1 MPFLG
6 RGAIPWHHRTPLF
19 VLVARCRI
27 PTAFC
32 NNDVARL
39 GSIIEMQLNAPSVEM
54 PQDFLNASL
63 DRSVDRAIAG
73 DEVLDNGAQ
82 RCGRELCGG
91 AHGGGG
97 GGMRMESLHFPGANR
112 KCVMRNPIE
121 MRRETP
127 VLKLKPPG
135 VCSVP
140 LLAPSA
146 GWSAPRGS
154 AKKVT
159 Q

>member
-1 MPFLG
+1 MFSTNGVAGINYIDIRYVSYAREEGVSGWRETPVSQG
-6 RGAIPWHHRTPLF
+6 RRWVTKSLTT
-19 VLVARCRI
+19 ARS
-27 PTAFC
+27 A
-32 NNDVARL
+32 A
-39 GSIIEMQLNAPSVEM
+39 
-54 PQDFLNASL
+54 
-63 DRSVDRAIAG
+63 
-73 DEVLDNGAQ
+73 DESYVG
-82 RCGRELCGG
+82 GG
-91 AHGGGG
+91 AHGGG
-97 GGMRMESLHFPGANR
+97 GGMRMESLHFPDANR

-146 GWSAPRGS
+146 RWSAPRGS
-154 AKKVT
+154 TKKVT